1 MANGFTWPESGYV
14 EAKDFNTVKDCGGG
28 LHGLL
33 WGKGSISYLLIEDP
47 DAKWLVFVAE
57 AAEVVEIDSD
67 KAKAKRGV
75 VLFCGAKEDAVR
87 FLYGHELYQDKH
99 CVGVLGTATAGVL
112 GTATA
117 GDGGTATAG
126 NRGTATAGNM
136 GTATAGDR
144 GTATA
149 GDGGTIAIGCWNGKR
164 YKYKIATIKDED
176 GRGELK
182 PNVKYRLNFKHEFEE
197 VA

>member
-1 MANGFTWPESGYV
+1 MPTIPETWCPTTPVLMLRTCKANMQSPHGMANGFTWPESGYV

-99 CVGVLGTATAGVL
+99 CVGVLGTATAGYG

-117 GDGGTATAG
+117 GDS
-126 NRGTATAGNM
+126 
-136 GTATAGDR
+136 
-144 GTATA
+144 
-149 GDGGTIAIGCWNGKR
+149 GTIAIGCWNGKR